1 MSDFKDLQIWQK
13 SIEVFKTAV
22 SDVSKFPKNRIAFNI
37 SDQFLRSVGSM
48 SSNIAEGYGRGSDRE
63 LQRFCIIARG
73 SLDESRD
80 WVYKIAILG
89 YINKQCMQEYDEKF
103 IEIRKMI
110 NAFLSKVRKRIK

>member
-1 MSDFKDLQIWQK
+1 MRDFKDLLIWQK
-13 SIEVFKTAV
+13 SVEVFKMVV
-22 SDVSKFPKNRIAFNI
+22 SDVENFPKHRVAYNI

-48 SSNIAEGYGRGSDRE
+48 SANIAEGYGRGSEKE

-80 WVYKIAILG
+80 WIYKIAILG
-89 YINKQCMQEYDEKF
+89 YINKKRVQEYDEKF

-110 NAFLSKVRKRIK
+110 NAFISQVRKRIK